1 MLQPS
6 SIKRSKMELKK
17 IKTKKEYQAYLDWV
31 DELFDKKV
39 KPTSPQ
45 GEKLQVAL
53 LLIKQYE
60 DEHYPVPLP
69 DPIEA
74 VKLKMQEKGWKNK
87 DLARIIGSK
96 SYVSSLLS
104 KKKPLTLEIA
114 KLFYKEL
121 GVPADVLLS

>member
-1 MLQPS
+1 
-6 SIKRSKMELKK
+6 MELKK
-17 IKTKKEYQAYLDWV
+17 IKTRKEYQAYLDWV

-39 KPTSPQ
+39 KSTSPE

-53 LLIKQYE
+53 MLVKQYE

-69 DPIEA
+69 DPIEV
-74 VKLKMQEKGWKNK
+74 VKLKMLEKGLKSK
-87 DLARIIGSK
+87 DLVKMIGSK

-114 KLFYKEL
+114 RVFHREL
-121 GVPADVLLS
+121 GVPAEVLLSSNPT